1 MFHFGI
7 SKIGG
12 LSQAV
17 HLKGE
22 GQLLRKKYTDGVG
35 GFKDTLPS
43 ANALGNND

>member
-1 MFHFGI
+1 MFLFEI

-17 HLKGE
+17 RLKGE
-22 GQLLRKKYTDGVG
+22 GQLQKKYTDGVG

-43 ANALGNND
+43 GNTLRNND